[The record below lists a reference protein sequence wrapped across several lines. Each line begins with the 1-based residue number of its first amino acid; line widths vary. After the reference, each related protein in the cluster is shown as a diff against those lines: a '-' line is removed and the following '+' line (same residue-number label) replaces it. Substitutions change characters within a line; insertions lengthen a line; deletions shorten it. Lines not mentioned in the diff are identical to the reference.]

1 MFIGIFSI
9 MAMQIFFKNTC
20 SCTLKTFLRKVQIL
34 KNLDF
39 ALPGNDC
46 LPMYN
51 VNKDNKDRLGHL
63 FSSTFRK

>member
-39 ALPGNDC
+39 ALP
-46 LPMYN
+46 MYN
-51 VNKDNKDRLGHL
+51 VHKDRLGHL
-63 FSSTFRK
+63 FPSTFRK